1 MSDVTLETLNRRT
14 AVAAVRQEAARIGVD
29 ADVLLDSQR
38 FYNQLGGLDPDAPG
52 FAAQIRDMVTTATGR
67 TATAATAGAPV
78 RQETQ
83 TQQPRQWTI
92 EDVRRSSPAEC
103 AAALEA
109 GLLVDLGAAPTRR
122 R

>member
-29 ADVLLDSQR
+29 AEVLLDSQR
-38 FYNQLGGLDPDAPG
+38 FYSQLGGLDPDAPG
-52 FAAQIRDMVTTATGR
+52 FTTRIGEMVSSAAGR
-67 TATAATAGAPV
+67 TAAAAAPM

-83 TQQPRQWTI
+83 AEDPRQWTI
-92 EDVRRSSPAEC
+92 EDVRRSTPAET
-103 AAALEA
+103 AAAVEA
-109 GLLVDLGAAPTRR
+109 GLLVDLGFAPAKRR

>member
-52 FAAQIRDMVTTATGR
+52 FAAQIRDMVNTATGR
-67 TATAATAGAPV
+67 TATAGAPV